1 MGVLKE
7 TRSVNCL
14 WKRLFLVCAC
24 EVGVG
29 VGVVL
34 VLMKF
39 ESNSK
44 NLLEGGVYDVLRIYI
59 LKL

>member
-24 EVGVG
+24 EVWVS
-29 VGVVL
+29 VL